1 MINKANDKF
10 SLLDWFK
17 KIGPDIKI
25 AFLLIS
31 FSIILMFIF
40 KINFSQLIMSNSAII
55 IKILY
60 LTVVAIAISTAIHFL
75 IPEDFAEKHLKESKV
90 IHMFYATLLGVLTPG
105 PVYAIYPIVLVL
117 KTKGIRN
124 EILVAY
130 LTGQTIIGPARAP
143 FEIGFFGLKFY
154 LYRILLALVMG
165 PIAGFLFK
173 FLSSFWP
180 DPELDKQQHIT

>member
-1 MINKANDKF
+1 MK
-10 SLLDWFK
+10 WFK
-17 KIGPDIKI
+17 QLAPDIKI
-25 AFLLIS
+25 ACLLIGI
-31 FSIILMFIF
+31 SIILMLFF
-40 KINFSQLIMSNSAII
+40 NINFSKLIVSNAAII

-75 IPEDFAEKHLKESKV
+75 IPENFAEKHLKESKLS
-90 IHMFYATLLGVLTPG
+90 HMFYATLLGVLTPG

-117 KTKGIRN
+117 RTKGIRN

-143 FEIGFFGLKFY
+143 FEIGFFGLKFF

-165 PIAGFLFK
+165 PMAGFLYMLFSK
-173 FLSSFWP
+173 VWK
-180 DPELDKQQHIT
+180 DPVLEFDKKTNI